1 MKKIFL
7 SIIMSM
13 LSAAAFAEG
22 HSANE
27 KLSAGKGLS
36 TDKRQVRLEY
46 ALDITDYTKRIR
58 TMTKTPLPPYLSA
71 AEYMEMTREQA
82 FEQYKKI
89 ADEEPENLIAQCAVG
104 YCYINEIGTEAS
116 KEKGKSYLKK
126 AADKNFAPAINT
138 LGAYSDSDEEA
149 FRLYQKAASLNYM
162 TALLNLEDCYEEGK
176 GCERSLEKAEETLL
190 KMRDLY
196 PDNDT
201 VYIYL
206 AVFHRETLNEEKSK
220 YLPYYLQ
227 AAERGNRDAMFALW
241 FNIYSEYE
249 DDEDGTNGENRAKW
263 YRHYQ
268 EERAKLKNEKAKIE
282 NEKLP
287 YLLKRAEKGE
297 LYAIKKVISYYND
310 YSYRHKNA
318 SKVYEWRIKAA
329 DKGDRESY
337 TYLAEEFAKG
347 QHGSRDFKKAVYYFD
362 KAVEK
367 SKDKD
372 KEVLLSYYIKELNEV
387 AFGRLKVYGFVNR
400 YNNSKDEYPRT
411 YTVFYGDDL
420 LFAEEKD
427 ALAFC
432 EKYAEK
438 NKDCSLALA
447 YYKYLNESKE
457 AAEKYLDA
465 HGLSDAKEFLDY
477 TNDPYDPNSKE
488 NLVKRAMWDSQQKEE
503 MEGLKKRIAENPSDA
518 EAWFLLAKTYDNS
531 STLEAKKKAFDCYT
545 KSADLEYKNAYYPLA
560 NFYKWGDIC
569 DSNAKKAGE
578 LYEKGADAGDS
589 LCLSSLAEMYRDGIY
604 FDREK
609 NDFVQD
615 FDKVIELLKKAL
627 QLDPD
632 SFSAKHELSMYNIK
646 VSDDDDDELYWL
658 YHSKP
663 KKDAKPFDW
672 DSWTFGDFEFE
683 DQDANIPEY
692 KEDEGYWENTELVEC
707 SFAKDAENYF
717 AKAIASLKPGKNYRL
732 VFAEDIESDRLKLKR
747 LYDYFSAG
755 EYPKDLTLDLDLR
768 RCKAGWLGSNSICG
782 KFRNIYLPDKAAFL
796 ANDSLVVYA
805 KKIVFGSGIKYFSD
819 PIDSRD
825 IGLMDF
831 TLVSEENFSARLA
844 YSISQLKVNY
854 MRGIPIKANFEFY
867 TVEDVHSLKII
878 KELRTTLES
887 NPDKKYVVDFSH
899 SAYARDPQS
908 GESIPF
914 PRNFLAKQTNLYYL
928 ILAGCDNV
936 EFPEN
941 FCRDCKN
948 LRSIVMWDFDEIA
961 GDGAFEG
968 IYKDCTI
975 TGQIGPEILL
985 RNLF

>member
-1 MKKIFL
+1 MKKIFGF
-7 SIIMSM
+7 IIMAM
-13 LSAAAFAEG
+13 LSAASFAEG
-22 HSANE
+22 HSAKE

-36 TDKRQVRLEY
+36 TNERQIRLEY
-46 ALDITDYTKRIR
+46 ALDITEYTARVR
-58 TMTKTPLPPYLSA
+58 SMTENPLPPYISA
-71 AEYMEMTREQA
+71 SEYMEMTLEQA

-104 YCYINEIGTEAS
+104 YCYYNGRGTEAS
-116 KEKGKSYLKK
+116 AEKGKSYLKK

-190 KMRDLY
+190 KIRDLY

-249 DDEDGTNGENRAKW
+249 DDEDGTNGANRAKW
-263 YRHYQ
+263 YRRYH
-268 EERAKLKNEKAKIE
+268 EERAKMQREKERIAK
-282 NEKLP
+282 EKFP
-287 YLLKRAEKGE
+287 YLLKRAERGE
-297 LYAIKKVISYYND
+297 LYAIKKLVSYYDD
-310 YSYRHKNA
+310 YSQRHTNK
-318 SKVYEWRIKAA
+318 SKAYEWRIKAA
-329 DKGDRESY
+329 DKGDGDACA
-337 TYLAEEFAKG
+337 YLASTLVEGKFE
-347 QHGSRDFKKAVYYFD
+347 SRNFKKAVFYFD
-362 KAVEK
+362 KAVE
-367 SKDKD
+367 SYPDK
-372 KEVLLSYYIKELNEV
+372 KFLLSYYIKDINEA
-387 AFGRLKVYGFVNR
+387 AFGKLKVYGFINR
-400 YNNSKDEYPRT
+400 YNKSQDEYAST
-411 YTVFYGDDL
+411 YLVYYGDDL
-420 LFAEEKD
+420 SFVEEKD

-488 NLVKRAMWDSQQKEE
+488 NQVKRAMWDRQQKEE
-503 MEGLKKRIAENPSDA
+503 MEGLKKRIAENPYDA
-518 EAWFLLAKTYDNS
+518 EAWYLLANIYDNS
-531 STLEAKKKAFDCYT
+531 STIEAKKKAFDCYT

-569 DSNAKKAGE
+569 DCDAKKAGE
-578 LYEKGADAGDS
+578 LYEKGADAGDAN
-589 LCLSSLAEMYRDGIY
+589 CLNALAEMYRDGTY
-604 FDREK
+604 FDKEK

-615 FDKVIELLKKAL
+615 IDKAIELLKKAL
-627 QLDPD
+627 QLDPE

-683 DQDANIPEY
+683 DKDAYIPEY
-692 KEDEGYWENTELVEC
+692 KEDDGYWEDTEIVEC

-717 AKAIASLKPGKNYRL
+717 AKVIASLKPGKNYRL
-732 VFAEDIESDRLKLKR
+732 VFAEDIESDMEKLKR
-747 LYDYFSAG
+747 FYDYFSAD
-755 EYPKDLTLDLDLR
+755 ESPKDLTLDLDLR
-768 RCKAGWLGSNSICG
+768 KCKCRWLGSYSICG
-782 KFRNIYLPDKAAFL
+782 KFRNIYLPDKVAFL

-805 KKIVFGSGIKYFSD
+805 KKIVFGSGIKNFSD
-819 PIDSRD
+819 PIDSRG

-831 TLVSEENFSARLA
+831 TLVSDEDFSARLA

-878 KELRTTLES
+878 KELRNTLES

-899 SAYARDPQS
+899 SAYARDPLT
-908 GESIPF
+908 GENIPF
-914 PRNFLAKQTNLYYL
+914 PRNFLAKQNNLYYL
-928 ILAGCDNV
+928 ILAGCDKV
-936 EFPEN
+936 EFPDN

-948 LRSIVMWDFDEIA
+948 LRSIIMWDFDEIA

-968 IYKDCTI
+968 VYKDCTI